1 VRKLALLCLLSLF
14 SGATSAYATIFSQVH
29 GVVHDPQH
37 RPIAGVHIEL
47 RSANSAFTQST
58 LTTQG
63 GEFTLS
69 TIPLGDYIITVSKTG
84 FATTKQTLTLASDT
98 APVLHFELELA
109 TVQQSVSVEN
119 PAYTANVNTVTPT
132 TLVDRETIAL
142 TPGADRTNSL
152 SMITDFTPGAYIT
165 HDMLH
170 MRGGHQV
177 SWLLDGVEVPNT
189 NIASNLAATID
200 PKDIDYIEVQR
211 GSYTSDIGDRTY
223 GVFNVVPRTGF
234 ERNREAELTVTA
246 GNFFQ
251 TDDQFNFGD
260 HSEKL
265 AYYVSLNGNR
275 SDYGLAPP
283 VGQVLHDATNGYGGF
298 ASLIYNR
305 TPKDQFRFITQLR
318 NDYFQIPY
326 DPDPN
331 SFGNQQF
338 DSSGLRDGQHEGD
351 AIVSFSWIRTINPS
365 TVIQVSPFFHYNQ
378 ADYDSNPNDTPVA
391 TTADRSSTYGGAQ
404 ATITTA
410 IARNTIQAGLYS
422 FGQHDNYLFGAI
434 FNDNSG
440 NTNFSIPDSANGGVI
455 EEFVSDNFKATSWLT
470 LIAGLRQT
478 HFQSEFTENYTA
490 PRFGVAIRVPKLN
503 WVFRGFYG
511 RYYQPPPLLTASGP
525 IVQFANASNT
535 AFAPLHGERD
545 EEHQFGVQ
553 IPLRGWILDAD
564 TFKTRV
570 NNFLDHSNIGNSS
583 IYFPVTVDGALIR
596 AWELTLRSPRLWHFG
611 QAHLAYSNQ
620 IAEQRGNITGGLICI
635 PIGDPACDAGF
646 NYTPVDHDQRN
657 TLNVGFAASLP
668 WRTFASTNVYYGSGF
683 VNGNPDPTTPYPNP
697 YLPPHTSV
705 DLSIGKTFSE
715 KLSASVT
722 TTNIANYRVL
732 LDNSLTFGGFHFND
746 PRQIYGEIR
755 YRFKY

>member
-1 VRKLALLCLLSLF
+1 MRKLVPLCLLSLLL
-14 SGATSAYATIFSQVH
+14 SPIVARATIFSQVH

-37 RPIAGVHIEL
+37 RPISGAHIEL
-47 RSANSAFTQST
+47 RAANSAFTQTT
-58 LTTQG
+58 LTNAEG
-63 GEFTLS
+63 SFTLS
-69 TIPLGDYIITVSKTG
+69 TIPLGDYVLTISQSG
-84 FATTKQTLTLASDT
+84 FATTKQSLTLASDT
-98 APVLHFELELA
+98 APILHFELQLD
-109 TVQQSVSVEN
+109 TVRQSVSVEN
-119 PAYTANVNTVTPT
+119 PANTANVNTVTPT

-152 SMITDFTPGAYIT
+152 GMITDYTPGAYMT

-177 SWLLDGVEVPNT
+177 SWLFDGVEVPNT
-189 NIASNLAATID
+189 NIASNLAAQIS
-200 PKDIDYIEVQR
+200 PKDIDYIEIQR

-234 ERNREAELTVTA
+234 ERNREAELIVSA

-251 TDDQFNFGD
+251 TDDQLNFGD
-260 HSEKL
+260 HNEKF
-265 AYYVSLNGNR
+265 AYYASLNGNR

-283 VGQVLHDATNGYGGF
+283 VGEVLHDATNGYGGF
-298 ASLIYNR
+298 ASLIFNR
-305 TPKDQFRFITQLR
+305 SPQDQFRVVTQLR

-351 AIVSFSWIRTINPS
+351 AILTFSWLRTINPS
-365 TVIQVSPFFHYNQ
+365 TVLQVSPFYHYNK
-378 ADYDSNPNDTPVA
+378 ADYDSNPNDIPVA
-391 TTADRSSTYGGAQ
+391 TTADRSSTYAGAQ
-404 ATITTA
+404 VSITTA

-434 FNDNSG
+434 FNDDSG

-455 EEFVSDNFKATSWLT
+455 EEYISDNFKATSWLT

-490 PRFGVAIRVPKLN
+490 PRFGVAFRIPRLN

-525 IVQFANASNT
+525 IVQFANANNT
-535 AFAPLHGERD
+535 AFTPLHGERD

-570 NNFLDHSNIGNSS
+570 NNFLDHSNVGDSS
-583 IYFPVTVDGALIR
+583 IYFPVTIDGALIR
-596 AWELTLRSPRLWHFG
+596 AWELSLRSPRLWHFG

-620 IAEQRGNITGGLICI
+620 IAEQRGNITGGLICT

-646 NYTPVDHDQRN
+646 AYTPVDHDQRN
-657 TLNVGFAASLP
+657 TLNVGFNATLP
-668 WRTFASTNVYYGSGF
+668 WSTFVSTNVYYGSGF
-683 VNGNPDPTTPYPNP
+683 VNGDPDPTTPYPNP
-697 YLPPHTSV
+697 YLSPHTSV

-722 TTNIANYRVL
+722 TTNISNYRVL

-746 PRQIYGEIR
+746 PRQIYAELR
-755 YRFKY
+755 YRFKF

>member
-434 FNDNSG
+434 FNDDSG
-440 NTNFSIPDSANGGVI
+440 NANFSIPDSANGGVI

>member
-1 VRKLALLCLLSLF
+1 MRKLALFLLLSLLF
-14 SGATSAYATIFSQVH
+14 SGPAAHATIFGQVH

-37 RPIAGVHIEL
+37 RPIAGARIEL
-47 RSANSAFTQST
+47 RAANSAFTQST
-58 LTTQG
+58 LTAQDG
-63 GEFTLS
+63 GFTIPS
-69 TIPLGDYIITVSKTG
+69 IPLGDYIVTVSQTG
-84 FATTKQTLTLASDT
+84 FATTKQTLTLASGT
-98 APVLHFELELA
+98 APVLHFELQLG

-152 SMITDFTPGAYIT
+152 AMITDFTPGAYIT

-177 SWLLDGVEVPNT
+177 SWLFDGVEIPNT
-189 NIASNLAATID
+189 NIASNLAAQIS
-200 PKDIDYIEVQR
+200 PKDIDYIEIQR

-234 ERNREAELTVTA
+234 ERNREAELIVTA

-251 TDDQFNFGD
+251 TDDQLNFGD
-260 HSEKL
+260 HTKKF
-265 AYYVSLNGNR
+265 AYYASLNGNR

-283 VGQVLHDATNGYGGF
+283 VGEVLHDATNGYGGF
-298 ASLIYNR
+298 ASLIYNSSS
-305 TPKDQFRFITQLR
+305 KDQLRLVTQLR

-338 DSSGLRDGQHEGD
+338 DSSGLRDGQHESD
-351 AIVSFSWIRTINPS
+351 AIVTFSWLHTFNPS
-365 TVIQVSPFFHYNQ
+365 TVLQVSPFFHYNK
-378 ADYDSNPNDTPVA
+378 ADYESNPNDTPVA

-404 ATITTA
+404 ASITTA

-422 FGQHDNYLFGAI
+422 FGQHDNYLFGSI
-434 FNDNSG
+434 FNDDSG

-455 EEFVSDNFKATSWLT
+455 EAYASDNYKATSWLT
-470 LIAGLRQT
+470 LLAGLRQV
-478 HFQSEFTENYTA
+478 HFQGQITEDETD
-490 PRFGVAIRVPKLN
+490 PRFGVALRVPRLN
-503 WVFRGFYG
+503 WVFRAFYG
-511 RYYQPPPLLTASGP
+511 HYYQPPPLLTASGP
-525 IVQFANASNT
+525 VVQFANASNT
-535 AFAPLHGERD
+535 TFSPLHGERD

-553 IPLRGWILDAD
+553 IPYRGWILDAD

-570 NNFLDHSNIGNSS
+570 NNFLDHSNIGDSS

-620 IAEQRGNITGGLICI
+620 IAEQRGAITGGLICY

-646 NYTPVDHDQRN
+646 TYTPVDHDQRN
-657 TLNVGFAASLP
+657 TLNVGFNATLP

-683 VNGNPDPTTPYPNP
+683 HNGDPNPTTPYPNA

-715 KLSASVT
+715 KLTASVT
-722 TTNIANYRVL
+722 ATNVANRRVL

-746 PRQIYGEIR
+746 PREIFAELR

>member
-1 VRKLALLCLLSLF
+1 MRKLALLCLLSLLL
-14 SGATSAYATIFSQVH
+14 APSAARATIFSQVH

-37 RPIAGVHIEL
+37 RPIAGAHIEL
-47 RSANSAFTQST
+47 SAANSAFTQTT
-58 LTTQG
+58 LTNAEG
-63 GEFTLS
+63 SFTLS
-69 TIPLGDYIITVSKTG
+69 TIPLGDYVLTISQSG
-84 FATTKQTLTLASDT
+84 FATIKQSLTLASDT
-98 APVLHFELELA
+98 APILHFELQLD
-109 TVQQSVSVEN
+109 TVRQSVSVEN
-119 PAYTANVNTVTPT
+119 PANTANVNTVTPT

-152 SMITDFTPGAYIT
+152 AMITDFTPGAYMT

-170 MRGGHQV
+170 IRGGHQV
-177 SWLLDGVEVPNT
+177 SWLFDGVEVPNT
-189 NIASNLAATID
+189 NIASNLAAQIS
-200 PKDIDYIEVQR
+200 PKDIDYIEIQR
-211 GSYTSDIGDRTY
+211 GSYTADIGDRIY

-234 ERNREAELTVTA
+234 ERNREAELIVTA

-251 TDDQFNFGD
+251 TDDQLNFGD
-260 HSEKL
+260 HNEKF
-265 AYYVSLNGNR
+265 AYYASLNGNR

-283 VGQVLHDATNGYGGF
+283 VGEVLHDATNGYGGF
-298 ASLIYNR
+298 ASLIFNR
-305 TPKDQFRFITQLR
+305 SPQDQFRVVTQLR

-351 AIVSFSWIRTINPS
+351 AILTFSWLRTINPS
-365 TVIQVSPFFHYNQ
+365 TVLQVSPFFHYNK
-378 ADYDSNPNDTPVA
+378 ADYDSNPNDIPVA
-391 TTADRSSTYGGAQ
+391 TTADRSSTYAGAQ
-404 ATITTA
+404 ASITTA

-422 FGQHDNYLFGAI
+422 FGQHDTYLFGAI
-434 FNDNSG
+434 FNDDSG

-455 EEFVSDNFKATSWLT
+455 EEYISDNFKATSWLT

-490 PRFGVAIRVPKLN
+490 PRFGVAFRVPKLN

-535 AFAPLHGERD
+535 AFTPLHGERD

-553 IPLRGWILDAD
+553 IPFRGWILDAD

-570 NNFLDHSNIGNSS
+570 NNFLDHSNVGDSS

-596 AWELTLRSPRLWHFG
+596 AWELSLRSPRLWHFG

-620 IAEQRGNITGGLICI
+620 IAEQRGNITGGLICT

-646 NYTPVDHDQRN
+646 AYTPVDHDQRN
-657 TLNVGFAASLP
+657 TLNVGFNATLP
-668 WRTFASTNVYYGSGF
+668 WSTFVSTNVYYGSGF
-683 VNGNPDPTTPYPNP
+683 VNGNPDPATPYPNS
-697 YLPPHTSV
+697 YLPAHTSV
-705 DLSIGKTFSE
+705 DLSIGKTFGE

-755 YRFKY
+755 YRFKF